1 MADTVAEPALVFVY
15 GLLMRGHELH
25 HHMESGEFVGEGRV
39 DGVLISLGRYPGLIE
54 GPGTVR
60 GELYRFADLPS
71 ALDVLDDVE
80 EFEPTD
86 PSRSLYLRIAM
97 RAKTDDGDV
106 DAWVYRYNGPTEGA
120 QLIRSGDWSTASKS

>member
-1 MADTVAEPALVFVY
+1 MADTVADPDLVFVY

-25 HHMESGEFVGEGRV
+25 YHMESGEFVANGRV
-39 DGVLISLGRYPGLIE
+39 DGVLVSLGRYPGLIE
-54 GPGTVR
+54 GSGTVR
-60 GELYRFADLPS
+60 GELYRFADLPG

-97 RAKTDDGDV
+97 HVKTDDGDV
-106 DAWVYRYNGPTEGA
+106 GAWVYRYNGPTDGA
-120 QLIRSGDWSTASKS
+120 QPIASGDWSGRT

>member
-1 MADTVAEPALVFVY
+1 MADPDLVFVY

-25 HHMESGEFVGEGRV
+25 HHMESGEFVGDGSV
-39 DGVLISLGRYPGLIE
+39 DGVLLSLGRYPGLIE
-54 GPGTVR
+54 GTGSVR

-86 PSRSLYLRIAM
+86 PSRSLYLRVAM
-97 RAKTDDGDV
+97 HVKTDDGNDV
-106 DAWVYRYNGPTEGA
+106 EAWVYRYNGSTEGA
-120 QLIRSGDWSTASKS
+120 ERITSGEWSGRT

>member
-1 MADTVAEPALVFVY
+1 VADPDLVFVY

-25 HHMESGEFVGEGRV
+25 YHMESGVFVGEGRV
-39 DGVLISLGRYPGLIE
+39 DGALVSLGRYPGLIE

-86 PSRSLYLRIAM
+86 QSRCLYLRILM
-97 RAKTDDGDV
+97 HVKTDDGDIG
-106 DAWVYRYNGPTEGA
+106 AWVYRYNGSTDGA
-120 QLIRSGDWSTASKS
+120 QRISSGDWSAASKP

>member
-1 MADTVAEPALVFVY
+1 MADTVADPDLVFVY

-25 HHMESGEFVGEGRV
+25 YHMESGEFVGDGRV
-39 DGVLISLGRYPGLIE
+39 GGALVSLGRYPGLIE

-97 RAKTDDGDV
+97 HVKTADGTV
-106 DAWVYRYNGPTEGA
+106 DAWVYRYNGPTDGA
-120 QLIRSGDWSTASKS
+120 QRVDSGDWSTHVAR

>member
-1 MADTVAEPALVFVY
+1 MADTVADPRLVFVY

-25 HHMESGEFVGEGRV
+25 HYMESGEYAGDGRV
-39 DGVLISLGRYPGLIE
+39 KGALVSLGRYPGLIE
-54 GPGTVR
+54 GSGTVL

-97 RAKTDDGDV
+97 PVQTADGEV
-106 DAWVYRYNGPTEGA
+106 EAWVYRYNGSTEGSQKIA
-120 QLIRSGDWSTASKS
+120 SGKWSGRS